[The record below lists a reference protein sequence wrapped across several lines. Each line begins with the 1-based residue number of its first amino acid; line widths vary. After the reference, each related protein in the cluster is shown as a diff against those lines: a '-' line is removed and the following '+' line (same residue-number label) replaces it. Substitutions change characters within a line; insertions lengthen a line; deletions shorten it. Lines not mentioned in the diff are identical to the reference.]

1 MEIIIVDDF
10 STDNTVDIIKRYKQ
24 KDKRIKF
31 YKNDA
36 NLGVSSTINK
46 GIEKAIG
53 EYVYFLDSDDFIDK
67 DYIENFVI
75 NLI

>member
-10 STDNTVDIIKRYKQ
+10 STNNIVDIIKRYKQ

-36 NLGVSSTINK
+36 NLGVPSTRNK